1 MQGLVPLYYNMRKA
15 APAIIN
21 NDNIYNGLVAAFT
34 GGNIGMYSN
43 DISKIWNSDIFVNGT
58 DEEKQNAIDV
68 VKLLCMENN
77 FCID

>member
-1 MQGLVPLYYNMRKA
+1 MEDIVPLYYNMRKA